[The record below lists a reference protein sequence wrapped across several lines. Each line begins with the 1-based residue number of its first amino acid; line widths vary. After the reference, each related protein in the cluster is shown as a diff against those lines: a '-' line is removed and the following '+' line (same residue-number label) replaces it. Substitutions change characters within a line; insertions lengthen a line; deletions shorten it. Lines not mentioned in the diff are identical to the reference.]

1 MYLERLEIQGFKS
14 FATKTVLQFPS
25 NKGDHKGITCVVGP
39 NGSGKSNVADA
50 IRWVLGE
57 QSIKTLRGKKSQDVI
72 FSGSD
77 TKSRLGFAEVT
88 MYLNNEDRSAD
99 IEYTELAI
107 TRRVYQN
114 GDSEYFINKNKS
126 RLTDI
131 QLLLAKGGFGQ
142 RTYSIIGQGMAD
154 SVLSASLAE
163 RKELF
168 DEAVGVKQ
176 FQIKREQALNKFKA
190 SMENLAQT
198 ELTLQELEP
207 RLKSLTRQVKK
218 LEKREEIEKELKTL
232 QLDYFSQ
239 NLKSFDQN
247 ISQVQTQKDSLE
259 KTYKTVAT
267 DIQQIQEKI
276 NEFSAESSRQSI
288 FEKLQAEY
296 NTLIQQKNSFLRD
309 QTLIKAKL
317 DVQMQKQG
325 QGNVVWLNK
334 RLEEIETQL
343 SPLRQQIKE
352 LEDLLAREDVS
363 LKSKTVA
370 LESLDQRLARVKE
383 ELSQIQKTSQV
394 PFEAEK
400 ELEYIFNQQQ
410 DLVKKLLAIE
420 KLEDLAD
427 LKTQAREISQKL
439 AIFMEKFS
447 AHGGSIM
454 GGKNEN
460 LINLQNQLESLS
472 SQKTDLSQE
481 ISQINLNIQLKQEK
495 IIALNAEISKIKA
508 EQDKLSQEITLNKLN
523 PEDQK
528 FADQI
533 NSDIAKI
540 QVQIDALDKTIKE
553 QEAKIA
559 QFNLEEQNKKEHLIA
574 LQRDFQI
581 KQEQFNQQSRQ
592 INELNIELAKYSTK
606 KEDLET
612 EIKQEGLDISEI
624 RMHNST
630 AELPEDAYIRI
641 QSLKRQLEIIGSLDE
656 ETQKEYTDISERYTF
671 LKDQSE
677 DLRNAIQSLQTVI
690 EELDKT
696 IQQQFDQAFKE
707 INKEFQKYFK
717 MLFNGGQSELI
728 KVSSEEIKKDEKEA
742 KEGEEGKEVSEPEEE
757 TGVLAQAEKF
767 AKAMKQREKES
778 YAGIEIKAIPP
789 GKKIKS
795 ISMLSGGERALTSI
809 ALICAIISNN
819 PSPFI
824 VLDEVDAPLDEANAE
839 RFDAI
844 LIELASKTQFIVVT
858 HNRVT
863 MHYAD
868 VLYGVTMGEDGIS
881 KLLSVKL
888 ADAEDMVGMAR
899 G

>member
-1 MYLERLEIQGFKS
+1 MFLEKLEIQGFKS
-14 FATKTVLQFPS
+14 FAQKTVLEFPNRVNS
-25 NKGDHKGITCVVGP
+25 HMGITCVVGP

-77 TKSRLGFAEVT
+77 KKSRLGFAEVT
-88 MYLNNEDRSAD
+88 MYLNNEDKSAD
-99 IEYTELAI
+99 IDYTELAI
-107 TRRVYQN
+107 TRRVYQT
-114 GDSEYFINKNKS
+114 GEGEYFINKNKA

-190 SMENLAQT
+190 TMENLAQT

-218 LEKREEIEKELKTL
+218 LEKREEVEKDLKVL
-232 QLDYFSQ
+232 QFDYFSQ
-239 NLKSFDQN
+239 NLQTFNRNIASVTSQKSE
-247 ISQVQTQKDSLE
+247 LE
-259 KTYKTVAT
+259 KVYANLTKEIRE
-267 DIQQIQEKI
+267 IQDKI
-276 NEFSAESSRQSI
+276 NEFSGESSRQNI
-288 FEKLQAEY
+288 FEKLQADY
-296 NTLIQQKNSFLRD
+296 NTLIQKKNSLLRD

-317 DVQMQKQG
+317 DVHMEKQG
-325 QGNVVWLNK
+325 QTNIVWLTK
-334 RLEEIETQL
+334 KLEEINSQQSGL
-343 SPLRQQIKE
+343 KQQISDTQ
-352 LEDLLAREDVS
+352 DLLNKEKIT
-363 LKSKTVA
+363 LQSKNNTLAA
-370 LESLDQRLARVKE
+370 LNQRIERVKE
-383 ELSQIQKTSQV
+383 ELNQIQKTAQV
-394 PFEAEK
+394 PFQAEK
-400 ELEYIFNQQQ
+400 ELEIIFNQQQ
-410 DLVKKLLAIE
+410 ELVKKLLAVE
-420 KLEDLAD
+420 KLEDLAAI
-427 LKTQAREISQKL
+427 KTLAREISQKL
-439 AIFMEKFS
+439 SIYLEKS
-447 AHGGSIM
+447 KDNKQQGTD
-454 GGKNEN
+454 N
-460 LINLQNQLESLS
+460 LLSLQAQLESLVTQKNELNQEI
-472 SQKTDLSQE
+472 SQTNVNIQLKNEKLHSLEAEITKFKNEQTKISQE
-481 ISQINLNIQLKQEK
+481 ISLTQLSPDDKKFTEQVMAEIKNIQ
-495 IIALNAEISKIKA
+495 
-508 EQDKLSQEITLNKLN
+508 
-523 PEDQK
+523 
-528 FADQI
+528 DQI
-533 NSDIAKI
+533 DTLDLSVKDSELKI
-540 QVQIDALDKTIKE
+540 S
-553 QEAKIA
+553 

-574 LQRDFQI
+574 LQKDSQE
-581 KQEQFNQQSRQ
+581 KQAQSNQFNQK
-592 INELNIELAKYSTK
+592 INDLNIDLAKYSTK

-612 EIKQEGLDISEI
+612 EIRQENLDLTEI
-624 RMHNST
+624 QKFQSST
-630 AELPEDAYIRI
+630 ELGADTYQRI
-641 QSLKRQLEIIGSLDE
+641 QQLKRQLEIIGSMDE
-656 ETQKEYTDISERYTF
+656 ETQKEYDEINERYNF
-671 LKDQSE
+671 LKEQSD
-677 DLRNAIQSLQTVI
+677 DLRNAITSLQTVI

-696 IQQQFDQAFKE
+696 IREQFDHAFKE

-717 MLFNGGQSELI
+717 VLFNGGQSELV
-728 KVSSEEIKKDEKEA
+728 KVSSEEIKKDEKEE
-742 KEGEEGKEVSEPEEE
+742 KEGQEGKEGLELEEE

-778 YAGIEIKAIPP
+778 YAGIEIRAVPP
-789 GKKIKS
+789 GKKIKT

-824 VLDEVDAPLDEANAE
+824 VLDEVDAPLDEANSE

-844 LIELASKTQFIVVT
+844 LTELANKTQFIVIT

-868 VLYGVTMGEDGIS
+868 VLYGVTMGDDGIS

-888 ADAEDMVGMAR
+888 ADAEDMVGRAR

>member
-14 FATKTVLQFPS
+14 FAQKTVLEFPAKINS
-25 NKGDHKGITCVVGP
+25 SKGITGIVGP

-77 TKSRLGFAEVT
+77 KKSRLGFAEVT
-88 MYLNNEDRSAD
+88 MYLNNEDKQAD
-99 IEYTELAI
+99 IDYTELAI

-114 GDSEYFINKNKS
+114 GEGEYFINKNKA

-190 SMENLAQT
+190 SMENLGQT

-207 RLKSLTRQVKK
+207 RLRSLTRQVKK
-218 LEKREEIEKELKTL
+218 LAKREEIEKELKAL
-232 QLDYFSQ
+232 QLNYFSQ
-239 NLKSFDQN
+239 NLQSFEKN
-247 ISQVQTQKDSLE
+247 INQVQSQKNDLE
-259 KTYKTVAT
+259 KVYKNLAK
-267 DIQQIQEKI
+267 DIQQIQDKI
-276 NEFSAESSRQSI
+276 NEFSTESSRQVV
-288 FEKLQAEY
+288 FEKLQTEY
-296 NTLIQQKNSFLRD
+296 NTLIQQKNSLLRD
-309 QTLIKAKL
+309 QTLIRAKL

-325 QGNVVWLNK
+325 QGNIIWLNK
-334 RLEEIETQL
+334 RLEEIDIHL
-343 SPLRQQIKE
+343 SQIKNQIKE
-352 LEDLLAREDVS
+352 LENLLNKEDAA
-363 LKSKTVA
+363 LKNKTSN
-370 LESLDQRLARVKE
+370 LGSLDQRLARVKE
-383 ELSQIQKTSQV
+383 ELVQIQKTSQV

-410 DLVKKLLAIE
+410 DLVKKLLAVE
-420 KLEDLAD
+420 KLEDLAV
-427 LKTQAREISQKL
+427 LKTQARDISQKL
-439 AIFMEKFS
+439 ALYLEKFKI
-447 AHGGSIM
+447 AKRQGSD
-454 GGKNEN
+454 N
-460 LINLQNQLESLS
+460 LVNLQNQLESLS
-472 SQKTDLSQE
+472 AQKNDLSQE

-495 IIALNAEISKIKA
+495 ILALNAEIAKIKA
-508 EQDKLSQEITLNKLN
+508 EQEKISQEITLNKLS

-528 FADQI
+528 FTDQV
-533 NSDIAKI
+533 NSGVAKI
-540 QVQIDALDKTIKE
+540 QQQIDTLDLTLKE
-553 QEAKIA
+553 QEVKIS

-574 LQRDFQI
+574 LQKNFQD
-581 KQEQFNQQSRQ
+581 KQSQINQQSQQ

-612 EIKQEGLDISEI
+612 EIKQENLNVVEI
-624 RMHNST
+624 QKFQSS
-630 AELPEDAYIRI
+630 AELNADAYPRI
-641 QSLKRQLEIIGSLDE
+641 QQLKRQMEIIGSLDE
-656 ETQKEYTDISERYTF
+656 ETQKEYTDISERYNF
-671 LKDQSE
+671 LKEQSD
-677 DLRNAIQSLQTVI
+677 DLKNAIQSLQGVI

-696 IQQQFDQAFKE
+696 IREQFDQAFKE

-717 MLFNGGQSELI
+717 ILFNGGHSELL
-728 KVSSEEIKKDEKEA
+728 KVSAEEIKQDESSSAEASEDIENKE
-742 KEGEEGKEVSEPEEE
+742 ESS
-757 TGVLAQAEKF
+757 VLMQAEKF
-767 AKAMKQREKES
+767 AKEMKQREKES
-778 YAGIEIKAIPP
+778 YAGIEIRAVPP
-789 GKKIKS
+789 GKKIKT

-809 ALICAIISNN
+809 ALICAIIANN

-824 VLDEVDAPLDEANAE
+824 VLDEVDAPLDEANSE

-844 LIELASKTQFIVVT
+844 LTELAAKTQFIVIT

-868 VLYGVTMGEDGIS
+868 VLYGVTMGGDGIS

-888 ADAEDMVGMAR
+888 ADAEEMVGRAR

>member
-1 MYLERLEIQGFKS
+1 MYLQKLEIHGFKS
-14 FATKTVLQFPS
+14 FATKTVLEFPS
-25 NKGDHKGITCVVGP
+25 HVNSSKGITCVVGP
-39 NGSGKSNVADA
+39 NGSGKSNVSDA

-77 TKSRLGFAEVT
+77 TKARLGFAEVT
-88 MYLNNEDRSAD
+88 MYLNNEDKSAD

-107 TRRVYQN
+107 TRRIYQN
-114 GDSEYFINKNKS
+114 GEGEYFINKNKA

-131 QLLLAKGGFGQ
+131 HLLLAKGGFGQ

-190 SMENLAQT
+190 TMENLAQT

-218 LEKREEIEKELKTL
+218 LEKREEIEKDLKAL
-232 QLDYFSQ
+232 QFDYFSQ
-239 NLKSFDQN
+239 NLLSFNKNIDSITFQKVGLDKNYAALAKEIKEIQDQ
-247 ISQVQTQKDSLE
+247 
-259 KTYKTVAT
+259 
-267 DIQQIQEKI
+267 I
-276 NEFSAESSRQSI
+276 NEFSAESSRQNVY
-288 FEKLQAEY
+288 EKLQSEY
-296 NTLIQQKNSFLRD
+296 NTLIQQKNSLLRD

-317 DVQMQKQG
+317 DVHMEKQG
-325 QGNVVWLNK
+325 QTNIVWLTK
-334 RLEEIETQL
+334 KLEEINGLQSGIKQQITETQDSLNKETLALKTKDNTL
-343 SPLRQQIKE
+343 S
-352 LEDLLAREDVS
+352 S
-363 LKSKTVA
+363 LN
-370 LESLDQRLARVKE
+370 QRIERVKE
-383 ELSQIQKTSQV
+383 ELNQIQKTAQV

-400 ELEYIFNQQQ
+400 ELETIFNQQQ
-410 DLVKKLLAIE
+410 DLVKKLLAVE
-420 KLEDLAD
+420 KMEDLAAI
-427 LKTQAREISQKL
+427 KTLAREISQKL
-439 AIFMEKFS
+439 AVYLEKS
-447 AHGGSIM
+447 KSNKQQGTD
-454 GGKNEN
+454 N
-460 LINLQNQLESLS
+460 LLSLQSQLESLIT
-472 SQKTDLSQE
+472 QKNDLNQE
-481 ISQINLNIQLKQEK
+481 ISQINVNIQLRNEK
-495 IIALNAEISKIKA
+495 LNSLEAEIAKFKA
-508 EQDKLSQEITLNKLN
+508 EQTKISQEISLTQLS
-523 PEDQK
+523 PDDQK
-528 FADQI
+528 FTEQVMTEIKNIQDQI
-533 NSDIAKI
+533 DTLDISVRDSELKI
-540 QVQIDALDKTIKE
+540 S
-553 QEAKIA
+553 

-574 LQRDFQI
+574 LQKDSQEKQGQI
-581 KQEQFNQQSRQ
+581 NRLNQQ
-592 INELNIELAKYSTK
+592 INDLNIDLAKYSTK

-612 EIKQEGLDISEI
+612 EIKQENLDLTEI
-624 RMHNST
+624 QKFQST
-630 AELPEDAYIRI
+630 AELGDDAYQRI
-641 QSLKRQLEIIGSLDE
+641 QQLKRQLEIIGSLDE
-656 ETQKEYTDISERYTF
+656 ETQKEYDEINERYNF
-671 LKDQSE
+671 LKTQSD
-677 DLRNAIQSLQTVI
+677 DLRNAITSLQTVI

-696 IQQQFDQAFKE
+696 IQEQFDHAFKE

-717 MLFNGGQSELI
+717 ILFNGGQSELL
-728 KVSSEEIKKDEKEA
+728 KVSADEIKKDEKEA
-742 KEGEEGKEVSEPEEE
+742 KEGEEGKEGVEPEE

-767 AKAMKQREKES
+767 AKELKQREKES
-778 YAGIEIKAIPP
+778 YAGIEIKAVPP

-844 LIELASKTQFIVVT
+844 LTELAHKTQFIVIT

-868 VLYGVTMGEDGIS
+868 VLYGVTMGDDGIS

-888 ADAEDMVGMAR
+888 ADAEEMVGQGR

>member
-1 MYLERLEIQGFKS
+1 MYLQKLEIHGFKS
-14 FATKTVLQFPS
+14 FAQKTVLEFPS
-25 NKGDHKGITCVVGP
+25 HVNSSKGITCVVGP

-77 TKSRLGFAEVT
+77 KKSRLGFAEVT
-88 MYLNNEDRSAD
+88 MYLNNEDKSAD
-99 IEYTELAI
+99 IDYTELAI

-114 GDSEYFINKNKS
+114 GEGEYLINKNKA

-176 FQIKREQALNKFKA
+176 FQIKRDHALNKFKA
-190 SMENLAQT
+190 SMDNLSQT

-232 QLDYFSQ
+232 QLNYFSHNLQFLDKNINHIQ
-239 NLKSFDQN
+239 NNK
-247 ISQVQTQKDSLE
+247 TELE
-259 KTYKTVAT
+259 KIHTNLVKNIEE
-267 DIQQIQEKI
+267 IQNKI
-276 NEFSAESSRQSI
+276 NEFSAENSRQVI

-296 NTLIQQKNSFLRD
+296 NNLIQQKNVLLRD

-317 DVQMQKQG
+317 DVHLEQTG
-325 QGNVVWLNK
+325 LGNIVWLNK
-334 RLEEIETQL
+334 RLEEISTQVTGL
-343 SPLRQQIKE
+343 KQQINENK
-352 LEDLLAREDVS
+352 DLLNKEEDS
-363 LKSKTVA
+363 LKNKKNNLDSI
-370 LESLDQRLARVKE
+370 DQRLSRVRE
-383 ELSQIQKTSQV
+383 ELTQIQKTTQL
-394 PFEAEK
+394 PFEEEK
-400 ELEYIFNQQQ
+400 ELELIFNQQQ

-420 KLEDLAD
+420 KLEDLTT

-439 AIFMEKFS
+439 ALYLEKLKAAKKQDS
-447 AHGGSIM
+447 S
-454 GGKNEN
+454 N
-460 LINLQNQLESLS
+460 LTNLQDQLESLS
-472 SQKTDLSQE
+472 AQKNDLSLELSRINLNIRQKQEKISSLYSEIDKIKSEQDKISQE
-481 ISQINLNIQLKQEK
+481 ISL
-495 IIALNAEISKIKA
+495 S
-508 EQDKLSQEITLNKLN
+508 KLSPKDQEFTSQISDEINKI
-523 PEDQK
+523 QK
-528 FADQI
+528 KIDGLDQI
-533 NSDIAKI
+533 
-540 QVQIDALDKTIKE
+540 IKE
-553 QEAKIA
+553 QELKIN
-559 QFNLEEQNKKEHLIA
+559 QFNLEEQNKKEHLIS
-574 LQRDFQI
+574 LQKDFQE
-581 KQEQFNQQSRQ
+581 KQGEINQKSQQ
-592 INELNIELAKYSTK
+592 INELNIDLAKFSTK
-606 KEDLET
+606 KENLET
-612 EIKQEGLDISEI
+612 EIKQENLDINEISMFKSTSEL
-624 RMHNST
+624 S
-630 AELPEDAYIRI
+630 DDSYIRI
-641 QSLKRQLEIIGSLDE
+641 QQLKRQLEIIGSLDE
-656 ETQKEYTDISERYTF
+656 ETQKEYDEISERYTF
-671 LKDQSE
+671 LKEQSD
-677 DLRNAIQSLQTVI
+677 DLKNALTSLQKVI

-696 IQQQFDQAFKE
+696 IRSQFDQAFKE

-717 MLFNGGQSELI
+717 ILFNGGQAELL
-728 KVSSEEIKKDEKEA
+728 KVSVEEIKKEEKESEEN
-742 KEGEEGKEVSEPEEE
+742 KETTEPEEE
-757 TGVLAQAEKF
+757 PGILAQAEKF
-767 AKAMKQREKES
+767 SKELKQREKES

-789 GKKIKS
+789 GKKIKT

-809 ALICAIISNN
+809 ALICAIIHNN

-824 VLDEVDAPLDEANAE
+824 VLDEVDAALDEANSE
-839 RFDAI
+839 RFDAV
-844 LIELASKTQFIVVT
+844 LVELAHKTQFIVIT

-868 VLYGVTMGEDGIS
+868 VLYGVTMGDDGIS